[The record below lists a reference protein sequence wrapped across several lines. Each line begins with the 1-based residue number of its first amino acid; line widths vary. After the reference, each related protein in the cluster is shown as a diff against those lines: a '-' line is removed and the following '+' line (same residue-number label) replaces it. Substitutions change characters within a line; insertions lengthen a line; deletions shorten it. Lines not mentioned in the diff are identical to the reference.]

1 MLQDTAGSEDV
12 KDRFDLI
19 VVGGGMVGAS
29 LARALAGCGM
39 RVAVIEARPL
49 DSADQP
55 SYDDR
60 AIALAHGSRMILQGL
75 GVWPALAGEVEPIRS
90 IHVSER
96 GGFGFTRLDHRSQEV
111 EALGYVVTARDLGRA
126 LLLGLDELR
135 GVELLCPAELQSFEI
150 TTRCVQVRV
159 AVDGGMRTLQAGLL
173 VAADGTNSQVRQQLG
188 IEQQVWD
195 YAQTAVISNLTPGT
209 PPRGTAY
216 ERFTDSGP
224 LAMLPLKGER
234 CALVWTL
241 RNDDVEQVMT
251 LPEREFLQRVQERFG
266 YRLGKFTRA
275 GRRASYPLKLVW
287 AREHVRP
294 RVALIGNAAH
304 AVHPVTGQGFN
315 LGLRDVAV
323 LADVLHDARR
333 QGGDLGA
340 LALLTAYADWRR
352 QDQQTVALIT
362 DGLVRL
368 FTNPLLPLRLARN
381 LGLLALDVL
390 PPAKRLLTR
399 GFMGSNG
406 RLPRLSRGL
415 SLG

>member
-12 KDRFDLI
+12 TDRFDLI
-19 VVGGGMVGAS
+19 VAGGGMVGAS

-75 GVWPALAGEVEPIRS
+75 GVWPALVDEVEPIRR

-111 EALGYVVTARDLGRA
+111 EALGYVVTARALGRA
-126 LLLGLDELR
+126 LLLGLDELP

-173 VAADGTNSQVRQQLG
+173 VAADGTNSLVRQQLG
-188 IEQQVWD
+188 IEQKVWD

-234 CALVWTL
+234 CALVWTV

-275 GRRASYPLKLVW
+275 GRRASYPLKLVR

>member
-1 MLQDTAGSEDV
+1 MQQDTAGSEDV

-275 GRRASYPLKLVW
+275 GRRASYPLKLVR